1 MGVGSLVCVD
11 GFDDD
16 FNLSLTLSLPLSL
29 SPSLL
34 PSFSHFFPTFFSLSP
49 SGIPAPASTRL
60 TMDEVYDKS
69 GKPQPEV
76 LKAHFIREGRLEE
89 SVAMRIIN
97 ECECT
102 SLKYLQ
108 ARKQV

>member
-1 MGVGSLVCVD
+1 MGVGTLVCVD
-11 GFDDD
+11 G
-16 FNLSLTLSLPLSL
+16 LLMTLFSLSL
-29 SPSLL
+29 SP
-34 PSFSHFFPTFFSLSP
+34 P

-97 ECECT
+97 ECE
-102 SLKYLQ
+102 Y
-108 ARKQV
+108 